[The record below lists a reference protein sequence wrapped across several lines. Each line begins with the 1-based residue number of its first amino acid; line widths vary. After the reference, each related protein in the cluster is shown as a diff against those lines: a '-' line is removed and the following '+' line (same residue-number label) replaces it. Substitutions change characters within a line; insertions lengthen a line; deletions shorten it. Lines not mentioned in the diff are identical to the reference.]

1 MRQKKEVKSLLS
13 GRLIQILRS
22 QLNSSC
28 THVYTNS
35 PKFDLPPF
43 YVAYLI
49 LMYTRVLQK
58 TSDNIS
64 LCAHRVESY
73 YDISAGT
80 HSTRVIHYEISLCAH
95 RVESYYDISA
105 GTYSTRVIHYEIC
118 EESSISHIEL
128 TLLYVHIEICYVKNR
143 PYPILSWLYSM
154 CT

>member
-1 MRQKKEVKSLLS
+1 MRPKKEVKSLLS

-43 YVAYLI
+43 YVAYPI

-80 HSTRVIHYEISLCAH
+80 H
-95 RVESYYDISA
+95 
-105 GTYSTRVIHYEIC
+105 STRVIHYEIC

-143 PYPILSWLYSM
+143 PYPILSWLLRICVSVVYVVLSRLLKFLNFRS
-154 CT
+154 CSRIL